1 MLGAEERLLL
11 KKMNARKIRNLA
23 NLWASFQW
31 SKRSGKI
38 LHRGLPF
45 SLSVEPSTTCNLR
58 CPECPSGLRSFSRP
72 TGNMI
77 SSTLDSLLDEI
88 GDTLSYINFYFQGE
102 PFLNPNF
109 LELAHRASQSGVFC
123 STSTNAHYITEKN
136 VDEVIDSGLDKI
148 IISID
153 GTTQETYESYRRG
166 GRLEKVLDGSRLL
179 VEAKKRQAAKAPHLV
194 FQFLVV
200 KPNEHQVPEVFELAR
215 EIGVDEVKLKTAQL
229 YDYENG
235 NELMPENEEYSRY
248 VKGPDGKFQL
258 KNSYKDSCWR
268 MWQGCVLTWDGK
280 VVPCCFDK
288 DAHHSLG
295 TFPETTFKEIWR
307 SSAYEEFRKAVFSGR
322 DQIEI
327 CRNCTEGTK
336 VFA

>member
-1 MLGAEERLLL
+1 MNREDRALL
-11 KKMNARKIRNLA
+11 KKINPKRLA
-23 NLWASFQW
+23 NLAKLYGSFQLA
-31 SKRSGKI
+31 KRTSIIK
-38 LHRGLPF
+38 HRGLPF
-45 SLSVEPSTTCNLR
+45 SLSVEPTTTCNLR

-77 SSTLDSLLDEI
+77 GGTLKTLLDEV

-109 LELAHRASQSGVFC
+109 LDLVHNSSERNIFS
-123 STSTNAHYITEKN
+123 STSTNAHYINSKN
-136 VDEVIDSGLDKI
+136 VDQIIESGLNKMI
-148 IISID
+148 VSID
-153 GTTQETYESYRRG
+153 GTTQETYEAYRRG
-166 GRLEKVLDGSRLL
+166 GQLEKVLDGTRQL
-179 VEAKKRQAAKAPHLV
+179 VEARKRHPKNGPQIV

-200 KPNEHQVPEVFELAR
+200 KPNEHQLPEVFRLAK

-229 YDYENG
+229 YDFENG
-235 NELMPENEEYSRY
+235 NPLMPEQEEYSRY
-248 VKGPDGKFQL
+248 ILGSDGKYRL
-258 KNSYKDSCWR
+258 KNTYDDSCWR
-268 MWQGCVLTWDGK
+268 MWQGCVITWDGR

-295 TFPETTFKEIWR
+295 KLPDQSFKSIWR
-307 SSAYEEFRKAVFSGR
+307 SEAYDHFRKAVFTGR

-327 CRNCTEGTK
+327 CHNCTEGTK

>member
-1 MLGAEERLLL
+1 MMNREDRELL
-11 KKMNARKIRNLA
+11 KKLNPKRLA
-23 NLWASFQW
+23 NLAKLYASFQLA
-31 SKRSGKI
+31 KRTSYI
-38 LHRGLPF
+38 HHRGMPF
-45 SLSVEPSTTCNLR
+45 SLSVEPTTTCNLR

-72 TGNMI
+72 TGNMMGE
-77 SSTLDSLLDEI
+77 TLKILLDEV
-88 GDTLSYINFYFQGE
+88 GETLSYINFYFQGE

-109 LELAHRASQSGVFC
+109 LDLVRTSSEHNIFS

-136 VDEVIDSGLDKI
+136 VDEIIDSGLNKM

-166 GRLEKVLDGSRLL
+166 GRLEKVLDGTRLL
-179 VEAKKRQAAKAPHLV
+179 IEARKRHPKKGPEIV

-200 KPNEHQVPEVFELAR
+200 KPNEHEIPEVFRLAE

-229 YDYENG
+229 YDFEDG
-235 NELMPENEEYSRY
+235 NPLMPEQEEYSRY
-248 VKGPDGKFQL
+248 NKGSDGKYRL
-258 KNSYKDSCWR
+258 KNSYDDSCWG
-268 MWQGCVLTWDGK
+268 MWQGCVLTWDGR

-295 TFPETTFKEIWR
+295 KFPDASFQSIWR
-307 SSAYEEFRKAVFSGR
+307 SKAYNDFRKAVFTGR